1 MENIIS
7 TYGIIQKQG
16 LYAAQLNDEDQTWP
30 SEASF
35 YHNVQVDENQMRI
48 DHKSTFMV
56 VENSIDL
63 QQDTDES
70 MLEWCDPY
78 R

>member
-7 TYGIIQKQG
+7 TYGTTQEQG
-16 LYAAQLNDEDQTWP
+16 LYAAQLNDEDRTWP
-30 SEASF
+30 SEASV
-35 YHNVQVDENQMRI
+35 YHNMQVDENQMGI
-48 DHKSTFMV
+48 DHKSTFIE
-56 VENSIDL
+56 VENSIEL

-78 R
+78 N